1 MYFANPKYLYLL
13 LLLLPM
19 IGWYI
24 WKLHKAQA
32 SVQLSSTTAFAGMP
46 RSIRV
51 YLRHLLFLLRLVVV
65 TLIII
70 VLARPQ
76 NSDSWSET
84 STEGID
90 IVLTLDISTSMLAED
105 LKPNRIEAAK
115 NVAASFI
122 SGRKNDNIGLVL
134 FAGESFMQVPLTSD
148 HGVLLSMLHNVSC
161 GMIEDG
167 TAIGMGLANAVSRI
181 KDSKAKSKVII
192 LLTDGSNNRGEI
204 APVTAAE
211 IARTFGVRVYT
222 IGVGSKGT
230 APYPF
235 QTAAGV
241 RYQNVPVDIDENTLT
256 QIANL
261 TDGQYFRAT
270 DNSKL
275 EAIYKEIDQLE
286 KTKLN
291 VMQFSKREEMY
302 MSYALWAFLLLLLE
316 VALRHTLL
324 RNIP

>member
-1 MYFANPKYLYLL
+1 MYFANPKNLYLL

-24 WKLHKAQA
+24 WKLRKAQA
-32 SVQLSSTTAFAGMP
+32 SMQLSSTAAFSGMP
-46 RSIRV
+46 RSFRV
-51 YLRHLLFLLRLVVV
+51 YLRHILFLLRLAVV
-65 TLIII
+65 TLVII

-76 NSDSWSET
+76 SSDSWSET

-122 SGRKNDNIGLVL
+122 GGRKNDNIGLVL
-134 FAGESFMQVPLTSD
+134 FAGESFMQVPLTTD
-148 HGVLLSMLHNVSC
+148 HGVLLTMLHNVSC
-161 GMIEDG
+161 GMVEDG

-211 IARTFGVRVYT
+211 IARSFGVRVYT
-222 IGVGSKGT
+222 VGVGSKGT

-235 QTAAGV
+235 QTAVGV
-241 RYQNVPVDIDENTLT
+241 RYQNVPVDIDEGTLK
-256 QIANL
+256 QIADL
-261 TDGQYFRAT
+261 TGGLYFRAT

-275 EAIYKEIDQLE
+275 ETIYKEIDELE

-302 MSYALWAFLLLLLE
+302 MIYALWAFLLLLLE
-316 VALRHTLL
+316 VALRHTVL